1 MRVGVIGGGWA
12 GLAAAVEAT
21 RRGHAV
27 TVFEM
32 APQLGGRARTV
43 DSGGLPLDNGQHIL
57 VGAYTATLALLREVG
72 VEPDSALQ
80 RLPLTLVDARGRGLA
95 LRGGLPALAL
105 LRAVLGHTG
114 WRPTDRLALLVA
126 AAGWW
131 RRGFRCDP
139 SLDVARWSASLPAA
153 VRDEV
158 IVPLAVAALN
168 TPAPQASAAVFLR
181 SLRDALFGGPGSAD
195 LLLPRLP
202 LGDLLPEPAHRWLTA
217 HGAAVQTGR
226 RVQRLGASG
235 AGWSIDG
242 DAFDAVIVAASPVE
256 AARLTALAAPDWS
269 AGVDALAHQP
279 IATVYLRGEPAARWP
294 APMLALRGDERSAPA
309 QFAFDLGRLGRAAGL
324 YAYVVSGA
332 ADWLDRGVPA
342 LEQAALAQARAQ
354 TPGRWEL
361 VRTLVDRRATFACTP
376 GLRRPTASL
385 APTLLA
391 AGDYVD
397 SPYPG
402 TLEAA
407 VRSGIAAARALPAS
421 AMQNR
426 SS

>member
-27 TVFEM
+27 SVFEM

-43 DSGGLPLDNGQHIL
+43 VSDGLPLDNGQHIL
-57 VGAYTATLALLREVG
+57 IGAYSATLALLRELG
-72 VEPDSALQ
+72 VEPRTALL
-80 RLPLTLVDARGRGLA
+80 RLPLTLVDSTGHGLA
-95 LRGGLPALAL
+95 LRGGPPALAL
-105 LRAVLGHTG
+105 LRAVLGHAG
-114 WRPTDRLALLVA
+114 WRPADRVALLVA

-131 RRGFRCDP
+131 RRGFRCHA
-139 SLDVARWSASLPAA
+139 SLDVARWSAALPAP

-202 LGDLLPEPAHRWLTA
+202 LGDLLPEPARRWLTA

-226 RVQRLGASG
+226 RVQRLDAAG

-242 DAFDAVIVAASPVE
+242 DTFDAVIVAASPVE
-256 AARLTALAAPDWS
+256 AARLTAVAAPNWS
-269 AGVDALAHQP
+269 ACADALAHQP

-294 APMLALRGDERSAPA
+294 APMLALRGDERAAPA
-309 QFAFDLGRLGRAAGL
+309 QFAFDLERLGRASGL

-332 ADWLDRGVPA
+332 ADWLERGVPA
-342 LEQAALAQARAQ
+342 LEQAALAQARMQ

-376 GLRRPTASL
+376 GLRRPPATL

-407 VRSGIAAARALPAS
+407 VRSGIAAARTLPAS

-426 SS
+426 PS